1 MALGKNWQVA
11 GQAAVDRRLAMAQ
24 LALYKGKGRI
34 GNAMIRVWTGSVYS
48 HCELVIDGVAYS
60 SSLMDGGVRSKRIA
74 FRDDHW
80 DMLDLPQRFDAAIL
94 AHFDA
99 TRGSRYSWLD
109 LIRSQIFNT
118 GANEVG
124 ASFCSE
130 WCAEAL
136 GLPNGTIFSP
146 RTLGELIRVLLA
158 TPWAQPAATQSHT

>member
-1 MALGKNWQVA
+1 MAEIEVSHREIYDRLLAVESK
-11 GQAAVDRRLAMAQ
+11 VDRVEKNTEA
-24 LALYKGKGRI
+24 
-34 GNAMIRVWTGSVYS
+34 VVS
-48 HCELVIDGVAYS
+48 
-60 SSLMDGGVRSKRIA
+60 A

-130 WCAEAL
+130 WRAEAL